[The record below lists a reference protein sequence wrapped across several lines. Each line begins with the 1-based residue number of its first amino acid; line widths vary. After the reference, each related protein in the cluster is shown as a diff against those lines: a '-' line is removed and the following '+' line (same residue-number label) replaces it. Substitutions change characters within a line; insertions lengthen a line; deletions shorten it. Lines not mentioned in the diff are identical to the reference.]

1 VISVNIAFM
10 FLAGIVFL
18 GFIVTA
24 LFNKFKTTSV
34 LPLMIIGL
42 IVGPLLKLVNSGPG
56 SAISQL
62 SPYVTALTVS
72 FVLFDVG
79 INIDYD
85 TLKRVLPRA
94 TGFMTLVVLVSAFA
108 AAVVAYYAFGWGLLG
123 SLVFGFA
130 IAGPSSII
138 VPTLVKSVKLPRDL
152 KTSLLYEGI
161 ATDSFQLIIP
171 IILLGIM
178 ASGSINA
185 ASAASTLVTQVLSSI
200 ALGFISALFWIYM
213 LGRFREQSREYSWM
227 LTIAMVIATYGIAQ
241 EFGMNGAVTIFVFG
255 VSFANMGIVSA
266 MGKGRRKFMGLAG
279 LIQKQDIDHIKRY
292 QREIT
297 FFASS
302 FFFVYIGMLFEI
314 TGSSNLLYITAIG
327 IAVAIVLLVIRA
339 LFAGLLGKFMNRAKK
354 LEYSFEKRIVA
365 ANIGRGLSPAIV
377 ATLPFT
383 MGIVLPGF
391 LDEVFMVIL
400 LTNIVSTIGI
410 FMIYNMAERTKELRA
425 TEGTSRKRKPQ
436 SHKEQV

>member
-1 VISVNIAFM
+1 MISVNIAFM

-56 SAISQL
+56 STISQL

-185 ASAASTLVTQVLSSI
+185 AGAASTLVTTVLSSI
-200 ALGFISALFWIYM
+200 ALGFISALFWIYI

-365 ANIGRGLSPAIV
+365 ANVGRGLSPAIV

-425 TEGTSRKRKPQ
+425 TEGISHKRKPQ

>member
-56 SAISQL
+56 STISQL

-185 ASAASTLVTQVLSSI
+185 AGAASTLVTTVLSSI
-200 ALGFISALFWIYM
+200 ALGFISALFWIYV

-365 ANIGRGLSPAIV
+365 ANVGRGLSPAIV

>member
-185 ASAASTLVTQVLSSI
+185 AGAASTLVTTVLSSI
-200 ALGFISALFWIYM
+200 ALGFISALFWIYI

-365 ANIGRGLSPAIV
+365 ANVGRGLSPAIV

-425 TEGTSRKRKPQ
+425 TEGISHKRKPQ

>member
-56 SAISQL
+56 STISQL

-185 ASAASTLVTQVLSSI
+185 AGAASTLVTTVLSSI
-200 ALGFISALFWIYM
+200 ALGFISALFWIYI

-365 ANIGRGLSPAIV
+365 ANVGRGLSPAIV

-425 TEGTSRKRKPQ
+425 TEGISHKRKPQ

>member
-56 SAISQL
+56 STISQL

-185 ASAASTLVTQVLSSI
+185 AGAASTLVTTVLSSI
-200 ALGFISALFWIYM
+200 ALGFISALFWIYI

-365 ANIGRGLSPAIV
+365 ANVGRGLSPAIV

-410 FMIYNMAERTKELRA
+410 FMIYNMAEHTKELRA

>member
-1 VISVNIAFM
+1 MISVNIAFM

-18 GFIVTA
+18 GFIITA

>member
-18 GFIVTA
+18 GFIITA

>member
-185 ASAASTLVTQVLSSI
+185 AGAASTLVTTVLSSV
-200 ALGFISALFWIYM
+200 ALGFISALFWIYI

-365 ANIGRGLSPAIV
+365 ANVGRGLSPAIV

-410 FMIYNMAERTKELRA
+410 FMIYNRAGHTKELRA
-425 TEGTSRKRKPQ
+425 TEGTSHKRKPQ

>member
-56 SAISQL
+56 STISQL

-185 ASAASTLVTQVLSSI
+185 AGAASTLVTTVLSSI
-200 ALGFISALFWIYM
+200 ALGFISALFWIYV

-365 ANIGRGLSPAIV
+365 ANVGRGLSPAIV

-425 TEGTSRKRKPQ
+425 TEGLSHKRKPQ
-436 SHKEQV
+436 SRKEQV

>member
-1 VISVNIAFM
+1 MISVNIAFM

-185 ASAASTLVTQVLSSI
+185 AGAASTLVTTVLSSI
-200 ALGFISALFWIYM
+200 ALGFISALFWIYI

-365 ANIGRGLSPAIV
+365 ANVGRGLSPAIV

-425 TEGTSRKRKPQ
+425 TEGISHKRKPQ

>member
-1 VISVNIAFM
+1 MISVNIAFM